1 MEITPL
7 ALEGVF
13 LIKPHRFSDA
23 RGYFAE
29 IYNQRRFADAG
40 IKAKFV
46 QDNQSYSSKVGT
58 VRGLHFQYPP
68 FAQAKLVRALRG
80 RIFDVA
86 VDLRRASPT
95 LGHWIGQILTADGGE
110 QLFIPRGFAHG
121 FCSLDDDVEVAYKV
135 DAFYSSE
142 CDSGLI
148 WNDPAINIDWP
159 IDADSAILSN
169 KDTNLGFFK
178 DFNSPFN

>member
-13 LIKPHRFSDA
+13 LIKPRRFSDA

-29 IYNQRRFADAG
+29 IYNRRRFSDAG
-40 IKAKFV
+40 IKAEFV
-46 QDNQSYSSKVGT
+46 QDNQSYSSKAGT

-68 FAQAKLVRALRG
+68 FAQAKLVRALHG

-121 FCSLDDDVEVAYKV
+121 FCSLEDDVEVAYKV
-135 DAFYSSE
+135 DAFYSPE